1 MSQETKKVSF
11 VLPVIVIAALALA
24 AGGFFLFH
32 DRMPPEVAVSPAQ
45 GPVGAATV
53 FTLSMSD
60 PGSGLKSAEAVLKQG
75 QKSIVLFSDQFAGTP
90 GSIEKQFSIP
100 EKGVQDGPFSLEIT
114 VRDASFSNLGKGG
127 MSVFSREFLMDSE
140 PPRVMVQSLAHN
152 INQGG
157 VTAIV
162 YRLSEDVSRTGV
174 VVKDILFPAHLQP
187 DGRWFCLFAFPYF
200 MEKDEFLPTIEAV
213 DIAGN
218 SARRNFPF
226 FTNLRRFRQDNIN
239 ISDNFL
245 NLKMPE
251 FQRFFPEE
259 SGNLALF
266 LKVNSE
272 LRKQNLE
279 ELRVIGSQ
287 TSPTAL
293 WSGEF
298 LRMPNA
304 APMAG
309 FADLRS
315 YMYQGK
321 KIDEQRHLGIDLAS
335 VQHAAIPAA
344 NSGTVVYAGYL
355 GIYGNCVIVDHGLGL
370 QSIYA
375 HLNTINAAKG
385 DQVTKGQILGQSG
398 LSGMAGGDHLHYEV
412 TLAGISVN
420 PIEWWDKSWIENNIA
435 GKFRGE
441 K

>member
-1 MSQETKKVSF
+1 MSQEIKKVSF
-11 VLPVIVIAALALA
+11 VLPIIVIAALALA

-32 DRMPPEVAVSPAQ
+32 DRMPPEVVVSPTQ
-45 GPVGAATV
+45 GPVGAATT

-60 PGSGLKSAEAVLKQG
+60 PGSGLKSAEAILKQG
-75 QKSIVLFSDQFAGTP
+75 QKSIVLFSDQFAGAP

-100 EKGVQDGPFSLEIT
+100 PKGIQDGPFSLEIT

-174 VVKDILFPAHLQP
+174 VVKDTLFPAHQQP

-200 MEKDEFLPTIEAV
+200 MEKDDFHPTIEAV

-218 SARRNFPF
+218 PARLSFPF
-226 FTNLRRFRQDNIN
+226 FVNQRRFRQDTIN
-239 ISDNFL
+239 ISDGFL
-245 NLKMPE
+245 NMKMPE
-251 FQRFFPEE
+251 FQRFFPDE
-259 SGNLALF
+259 SNSLNLF
-266 LKVNSE
+266 LKINGE
-272 LRKQNLE
+272 LRKQNLA

-287 TSPTAL
+287 TAPTTL

-335 VQHAAIPAA
+335 VQHADVPAA

-355 GIYGNCVIVDHGLGL
+355 GIYGNCVIIDHGLGL
-370 QSIYA
+370 QSIYS
-375 HLNTINAAKG
+375 HLNSINVAKG
-385 DQVTKGQILGQSG
+385 DQMSKGQILGRTG
-398 LSGMAGGDHLHYEV
+398 LTGMAGGDHLHFEV

>member
-1 MSQETKKVSF
+1 MSQEIKKVSL
-11 VLPVIVIAALALA
+11 VLPVIVIAVLVLA
-24 AGGFFLFH
+24 AGAFFLFH
-32 DRMPPEVAVSPAQ
+32 DRLPPEVVVSPAQ
-45 GPVGAATV
+45 GPVGAATK
-53 FTLSMSD
+53 FTLKMSD

-75 QKSIVLFSDQFAGTP
+75 AKSVVLFSEQFSGTP
-90 GSIEKQFSIP
+90 GYMEKQFSIP
-100 EKGVQDGPFSLEIT
+100 EKGIQDGPFTLEIT

-127 MSVFSREFLMDSE
+127 MSVFSHEFLMDSE
-140 PPRVMVQSLAHN
+140 PPRIMVQSLAHN

-157 VTAIV
+157 ITAIV
-162 YRLSEDVSRTGV
+162 YRLSEAVSRTGV
-174 VVKDILFPAHLQP
+174 LVKDTLFPAHLQP
-187 DGRWFCLFAFPYF
+187 DGRWLCLFAFPYF
-200 MEKDEFLPTIEAV
+200 LDKDSFRPMIEAV

-218 SARRNFPF
+218 SARQGFPF
-226 FTNLRRFRQDNIN
+226 FANPRRYRQDTIN
-239 ISDNFL
+239 LSDNFL
-245 NLKMPE
+245 SLKMPE

-259 SGNLALF
+259 TDNLQLF

-287 TSPTAL
+287 TSSTAL
-293 WSGEF
+293 WDGEF

-309 FADLRS
+309 FGDVRS
-315 YMYQGK
+315 YIYQGK

-335 VQHAAIPAA
+335 VQQAKVPAA
-344 NSGTVVYAGYL
+344 NNGVVVYSGYL
-355 GIYGNCVIVDHGLGL
+355 GIYGNCVVVDHGLGL

-375 HLNTINAAKG
+375 HLNTINITKG
-385 DQVTKGQILGQSG
+385 EQITKGQILGLSG
-398 LSGMAGGDHLHYEV
+398 TSGMAGGDHLHYEM

>member
-1 MSQETKKVSF
+1 MSQETKKISF

-24 AGGFFLFH
+24 VGGFFLFH
-32 DRMPPEVAVSPAQ
+32 DKMPPEVIVSPDH
-45 GPVGAATV
+45 GPVGAATT
-53 FTLSMSD
+53 FTLKMTD
-60 PGSGLKSAEAVLKQG
+60 PGSGLKSAEAVIRQN
-75 QKSIVLFSDQFAGTP
+75 QKSIVLFSEQFAGAP
-90 GSIEKQFSIP
+90 GNIEKQFSIP
-100 EKGVQDGPFSLEIT
+100 EKGMQDGPFTLEIT

-127 MSVFSREFLMDSE
+127 MSIFSRDFLKDSE

-157 VTAIV
+157 ITAIV

-187 DGRWFCLFAFPYF
+187 DGRWLCLFAFPYF
-200 MEKDEFLPTIEAV
+200 MEKDEFRPTIEAV

-218 SARRNFPF
+218 SARQSFSF
-226 FTNLRRFRQDNIN
+226 FANPRRYRQDTIT
-239 ISDNFL
+239 ISDSFL
-245 NLKMPE
+245 SLKVPE

-259 SGNLALF
+259 SNNLKVF
-266 LKVNSE
+266 LRVNSE
-272 LRKQNLE
+272 LRNQNPA
-279 ELRVIGSQ
+279 ELRVRGSQ
-287 TSPTAL
+287 PASTPL

-298 LRMPNA
+298 MRMQNA

-309 FADLRS
+309 FGDLRS
-315 YMYQGK
+315 YIYQGK

-335 VQHAAIPAA
+335 VQHANVPAA
-344 NSGTVVYAGYL
+344 NNGTVVYAGYL

-385 DQVTKGQILGQSG
+385 DQVNKGQILGQSG
-398 LSGMAGGDHLHYEV
+398 LTGMAGGDHLHYEV